1 MISTLVLLAGGMATR
16 LRPVTETI
24 PKSMLEV
31 AGKPFIDHQLKLI
44 KKNNISEVVICVSF
58 LGEAIKE
65 YAGNGSRYGLKIDY
79 SFDGDTLLGT
89 GGTIKQALGKLSD
102 TFFVM
107 YGDSYLTS
115 DFRKI
120 SEYFLS
126 EDKQGLMTVLRNEGK
141 WDKSNIEFEN
151 GKILSY
157 DKKSNN
163 DNLKFID
170 YGLGIL
176 TRRSFEDF
184 RNEKVFDLEAVYNE
198 LLKKEELLGYEVNE
212 RFYEIG
218 SFKGLEETNSYLI
231 QNDPAV
237 NNLIN

>member
-65 YAGNGSRYGLKIDY
+65 YAGNGSRYGLNIDY

-89 GGTIKQALGKLSD
+89 GGTIKQALGKLTD

-107 YGDSYLTS
+107 YGDSYLTA
-115 DFRKI
+115 DFLKI
-120 SEYFLS
+120 NNYFLS
-126 EDKQGLMTVLRNEGK
+126 ENKQGLMTVLRNEGK
-141 WDKSNIEFEN
+141 WDKSNIEYSN
-151 GKILSY
+151 GKIIRY
-157 DKKSNN
+157 DKKSND
-163 DNLKFID
+163 DNLKYVD

-176 TRRSFEDF
+176 TKKAFEYFKD
-184 RNEKVFDLEAVYNE
+184 EKIFDLEAVYNE

-218 SFKGLEETNSYLI
+218 SFKGLEETNNYLS
-231 QNDPAV
+231 QYNPV
-237 NNLIN
+237 LKNLIN